1 MQILFESWLRN
12 WDEAWYGEI
21 IKNMAVNGH
30 GWLMPYWNG
39 QYYFDHPPLYFWLSG
54 LVVKIFG
61 LGEWQVRI
69 VSILA
74 GLGVVGLTYLLG
86 KKLFNRRA
94 GIGASLVLVSIAQV
108 GVRFSHGNLDA
119 LMIFLFLLTFYL
131 WLKGKIGLAGVSL
144 RLGFLTKGW
153 LLGLFP
159 VAVIVIYRHKLSVKK
174 LVGLIVIGILVF
186 GLWVVP
192 AGIRFGKPMMDRYVL
207 GADAGHWRNPLQTW
221 SGKFFEHGVRD
232 LGLWIIPGL
241 MMLAKKRRN
250 ILPLLMI
257 SFVFIVGM
265 SFSDEKSDWY
275 ILPAYPLV
283 ALIIGYLVS
292 RWNKMLV
299 GVLVI
304 AGLINAYRVEMIYP
318 DRSRVG
324 AELGRYAKR
333 IIPERET
340 VVLDDHDFTA
350 FLFYADVGMVYVPSP
365 TGGKSGEWWTL
376 RYDQLPELV
385 KEKREAWIVTAD
397 KSWLPREITK
407 VEEIAQY
414 GGYSFLKTS
423 F

>member
-1 MQILFESWLRN
+1 
-12 WDEAWYGEI
+12 
-21 IKNMAVNGH
+21 
-30 GWLMPYWNG
+30 
-39 QYYFDHPPLYFWLSG
+39 
-54 LVVKIFG
+54 
-61 LGEWQVRI
+61 
-69 VSILA
+69 
-74 GLGVVGLTYLLG
+74 
-86 KKLFNRRA
+86 
-94 GIGASLVLVSIAQV
+94 
-108 GVRFSHGNLDA
+108 
-119 LMIFLFLLTFYL
+119 
-131 WLKGKIGLAGVSL
+131 
-144 RLGFLTKGW
+144 
-153 LLGLFP
+153 
-159 VAVIVIYRHKLSVKK
+159 
-174 LVGLIVIGILVF
+174 
-186 GLWVVP
+186 
-192 AGIRFGKPMMDRYVL
+192 
-207 GADAGHWRNPLQTW
+207 
-221 SGKFFEHGVRD
+221 
-232 LGLWIIPGL
+232 
-241 MMLAKKRRN
+241 
-250 ILPLLMI
+250 
-257 SFVFIVGM
+257 
-265 SFSDEKSDWY
+265 
-275 ILPAYPLV
+275 
-283 ALIIGYLVS
+283 
-292 RWNKMLV
+292 MLV